1 MRKAKDRAL
10 FAGRSGR
17 IGASARDC
25 IAGKADTAGRTD
37 TTGKNDTA
45 GRAGVV
51 RTTGIAGVAVAA
63 ISVALFGALSL
74 AGCGDDGVQEEAF
87 GTNPITAESLEGLI
101 LEGEGPIPARLIYR
115 SRNTI
120 SSEEDRLVLEAIAQE
135 LDRLVELAGRLD
147 EAVTDETVK
156 TDQGAP

>member
-1 MRKAKDRAL
+1 MRKVIDKAS
-10 FAGRSGR
+10 FAGRTGR
-17 IGASARDC
+17 IGASAKAC
-25 IAGKADTAGRTD
+25 IAGRT
-37 TTGKNDTA
+37 
-45 GRAGVV
+45 GVA
-51 RTTGIAGVAVAA
+51 RTTGIAGVALVAA
-63 ISVALFGALSL
+63 TLTLLGILCL
-74 AGCGDDGVQEEAF
+74 AGCGSDGAQQETF

-120 SSEEDRLVLEAIAQE
+120 SSEEDRLVLEAISQE